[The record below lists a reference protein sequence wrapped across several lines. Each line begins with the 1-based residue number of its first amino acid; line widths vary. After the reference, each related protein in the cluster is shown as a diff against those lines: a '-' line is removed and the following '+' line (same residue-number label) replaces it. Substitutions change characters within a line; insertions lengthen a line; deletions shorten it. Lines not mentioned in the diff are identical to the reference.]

1 MAKNTITSDAINSF
15 DKFTKSQKSILS
27 IIIQFLDENDRAN
40 ISVKSI
46 TEISGFTKAII
57 YRSLAKLENEGYIIR
72 EKEYKKQVG
81 YIKLN
86 KSSFNKVIEFYKKKQ
101 QLIKI

>member
-57 YRSLAKLENEGYIIR
+57 YRSLSKLETEGYIIR

-86 KSSFNKVIEFYKKKQ
+86 KSSFNEVIEFYKKKK
-101 QLIKI
+101 QLINT

>member
-1 MAKNTITSDAINSF
+1 MTKNAITSDAINSF

-27 IIIQFLDENDRAN
+27 IIIQFLDEDDRAN

-57 YRSLAKLENEGYIIR
+57 YRSLSKLENEGYIIR

-86 KSSFNKVIEFYKKKQ
+86 KSSFNEVIEFYKKKQ
-101 QLIKI
+101 QLINT